1 MAEAVYFCP
10 LVNVSD
16 RQVVVQRNWL
26 KIFNAIGRYS
36 AVIEMDGNDIPV
48 RKSVDEQRQ
57 FWYKKAVEWADWQ
70 LKVTLSTDNK
80 VLAIWLVNED
90 ETNVGLQPWVKCV

>member
-1 MAEAVYFCP
+1 MAEAVYFCS

-16 RQVVVQRNWL
+16 RQVVVQRNWWL

-57 FWYKKAVEWADWQ
+57 FWYKQVVE
-70 LKVTLSTDNK
+70 
-80 VLAIWLVNED
+80 
-90 ETNVGLQPWVKCV
+90 